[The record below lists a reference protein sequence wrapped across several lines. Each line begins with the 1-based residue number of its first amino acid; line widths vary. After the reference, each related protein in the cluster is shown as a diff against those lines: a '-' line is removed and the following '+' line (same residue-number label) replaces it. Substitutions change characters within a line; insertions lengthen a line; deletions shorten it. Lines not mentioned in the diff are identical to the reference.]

1 MLHKLGTFSL
11 PSLMSR
17 GCRKSRF
24 ANARTIGFA
33 TRAGFSESQT
43 LSRGHGRPLPAM
55 NWIQAL
61 SGLLWCG
68 LLAGCADLPAPPPES
83 TRAELG
89 KVVITPALFPPQS
102 NIRLFAKGTA
112 AGAARGAAAGATAGL
127 AGAGTFAAAGALEAV
142 IAPYLAVVMVPA
154 MATGSAYLG
163 AQSAV
168 SGQDAAALEA
178 AVEHN
183 LAALEVP
190 DMLARSIAQAAR
202 LDAGRD
208 ITMFPSAGPTTP
220 QAAPDYR
227 SLGKSGADN
236 VLEVAATKVGFT
248 GGKRLRFY
256 LVARVRLLHVA
267 DGSQRYEREF
277 VYQSDTYPARL
288 WAKDRASLFQAELTR
303 AYTSLAQ
310 SVVDQVFL
318 LPRLPLASKAAQTGE
333 PGLTDLL
340 GGRDACGLAW
350 VSPPREYRPSIG
362 DTDQSN
368 WNGFPVV
375 ADRQPTLSWESFPR
389 EADRRADHDG
399 SLPGIRNVRYDLRVW
414 ENRDEAPPALV
425 YERRDLSSPSHGVEE
440 PLSPGTRYFWSA
452 RARFELAGTVH
463 ATQWGC
469 FRTPGYLTYAGDKVK
484 PEQSPVAVLGPLLAG
499 SAPRDVC
506 TLDFIPTANYYR
518 FRTP

>member
-1 MLHKLGTFSL
+1 MIWF
-11 PSLMSR
+11 
-17 GCRKSRF
+17 
-24 ANARTIGFA
+24 
-33 TRAGFSESQT
+33 
-43 LSRGHGRPLPAM
+43 
-55 NWIQAL
+55 QAL

-68 LLAGCADLPAPPPES
+68 LLAGCADLPKPPPES

-89 KVVITPALFPPQS
+89 NVVITPARYPPQS
-102 NIRLFAKGTA
+102 NIRLFAKGKA
-112 AGAARGAAAGATAGL
+112 AGAAKGAAAGATAGL
-127 AGAGTFAAAGALEAV
+127 AGVGTFAAAGALEAV

-168 SGQDAAALEA
+168 SGQDAAVLEA

-190 DMLARSIAQAAR
+190 DMLARSIAETANQ
-202 LDAGRD
+202 DAGRD
-208 ITMFPSAGPTTP
+208 LPLFPRAGPTTP
-220 QAAPDYR
+220 QAAPDYGL
-227 SLGKSGADN
+227 LGQGGADN

-256 LVARVRLLHVA
+256 LVARVRVLHVA

-277 VYQSDTYPARL
+277 VYQSDTYPAAL
-288 WAKDRASLFQAELTR
+288 WAKDQAALFQAELTR

-310 SVVDQVFL
+310 SVVEQVFL
-318 LPRLPLASKAAQTGE
+318 LPRLQLASRAGRTGE

-340 GGRDACGLAW
+340 GGGDACGLAW
-350 VSPPREYRPSIG
+350 VSPPRDYHPSIS
-362 DTDQSN
+362 DTAQRN
-368 WNGFPVV
+368 WNRFPVV

-389 EADRRADHDG
+389 EADRGADREG
-399 SLPGIRNVRYDLRVW
+399 SLSGVRNVRYDLRVW
-414 ENRDEAPPALV
+414 ETRDESPPELV
-425 YERRDLSSPSHGVEE
+425 YERRDLPSPSHRLEE

-452 RARFELAGTVH
+452 RARFDLAGTVQ
-463 ATQWGC
+463 ATRWAC
-469 FRTPGYLTYAGDKVK
+469 FRTPAYQTYASDKVK
-484 PEQSPVAVLGPLLAG
+484 PEQSPAAVLGPLLAG

-518 FRTP
+518 FQIP